1 MPQVAEILGDLDP
14 LLAAIGSPEGLLALS
29 RAGASLDCQRVSDV
43 PSLQQF
49 LDAYAQQLL
58 RPVELPV
65 ILQARELAARGHAR
79 ELIALDREIA
89 TRNLPPAFAAASERV
104 GRQQLRRLRPLR
116 DHRVAQRYL
125 AAVDAGEAHGWHTC
139 VYGLVLAVY
148 ALPLRQGLANYA
160 RHTARSFI
168 ESAAGPLQL
177 TEANCQ
183 SLALAREDQ
192 IHADVEA
199 VVLPAG
205 LATFQPV

>member
-1 MPQVAEILGDLDP
+1 MPQVAEILGDLNP
-14 LLAAIGSPEGLLALS
+14 LLEVIGSAGGLLALS

-43 PSLQQF
+43 PSLNQF
-49 LDAYAQQLL
+49 LEAYAQQLL

-65 ILQARELAARGHAR
+65 ILQARELAAAGQAR

-89 TRNLPPAFAAASERV
+89 TRPLPPAFAAASERV

-125 AAVDAGEAHGWHTC
+125 AAVENGEARGWHTC

-168 ESAAGPLQL
+168 QSAAGPLQL
-177 TEANCQ
+177 TEAKCE
-183 SLALAREDQ
+183 ALVSAREEQ
-192 IHADVEA
+192 IRADVEA

-205 LATFQPV
+205 LATFQAV

>member
-1 MPQVAEILGDLDP
+1 LSQVAEILGDLNP
-14 LLAAIGSPEGLLALS
+14 LLAAIGSADGLPALTS
-29 RAGASLDCQRVSDV
+29 AGASLQCSRISDV
-43 PSLQQF
+43 PSLQRF
-49 LDAYAQQLL
+49 LDAYSRQLL
-58 RPVELPV
+58 GPVELPA
-65 ILQARELAARGHAR
+65 ILQARELAATGQAR

-89 TRNLPPAFAAASERV
+89 GRSLPPAFAAASERV

-116 DHRVAQRYL
+116 DQRVVQRYL
-125 AAVDAGEAHGWHTC
+125 AAVEQGEARGWHTC

-177 TEANCQ
+177 TGADCQ
-183 SLALAREDQ
+183 ALALAREEQ
-192 IHADVEA
+192 IRATVEA

-205 LATFQPV
+205 LAALQPV